1 MKKDLLTKMIIVGAV
16 GLAGIIFTIGVLW
29 ALSGGGETTK
39 KTTPTK
45 VDHTIPE
52 DVSENELAFQVD
64 SLNGEKTMALVRK
77 EATEDGVLP
86 VFDIEKKKDI
96 LLKIKGETKIKS
108 AYGETISISQIRAG
122 QIIEAKFEPES
133 FATYTLQ
140 VSGKAWEKNNPN
152 SFIISAEQNKVKI
165 GLDDYT
171 FDPSLIMVS
180 KGGQPILL
188 ENISKSDEVVLRGY
202 RKEVWS
208 IEVIAGHGFVVLKNS
223 DAFVGGTIEIGN
235 RDIRTIEKD
244 MRIETSAGVKK
255 VIITKDDMNPYM
267 NDVFIEEGKE
277 VVIDLGEF
285 KPKVG
290 KVLFSTVQ
298 QGVSLFINEEKQAV
312 SNGEVSL
319 DFGQYKLRAEKE
331 GFIPWE
337 SVLTV
342 NQVQMQVKI
351 DMKIEPQ
358 YLEVQTPVG
367 ADLYIDGARIGT
379 IPSRTAITPG
389 EHTITIRREGY
400 YSKNQTIRVENN
412 GKNVNYAFPDLIR
425 IGSNEAETPNNG
437 LAPTAPNVTNPP
449 TQTPPEKPN
458 PNLNPTDDN
467 Y

>member
-1 MKKDLLTKMIIVGAV
+1 MKKDLLTKMMIIGAV
-16 GLAGIIFTIGVLW
+16 GLAGIVFTIGVLW
-29 ALSGGGETTK
+29 ALSGGEDK
-39 KTTPTK
+39 KAKTMPSSK
-45 VDHTIPE
+45 DHTIPKE
-52 DVSENELAFQVD
+52 QSENELAFQID
-64 SLNGEKTMALVRK
+64 SLGGEKTFALVRK
-77 EATEDGVLP
+77 EISEDGILP

-96 LLKIKGETKIKS
+96 LLKIKSETAIKS
-108 AYGETISISQIRAG
+108 AYGENIAIRQVRAG
-122 QIIEAKFEPES
+122 QIIEAKYEPES
-133 FATYTLQ
+133 FATYSLQ

-152 SFIISAEQNKVKI
+152 AFVISPEQNKVKI
-165 GLDDYT
+165 GLDEYT
-171 FDPSLIMVS
+171 FDPNLIMVS

-188 ENISKSDEVVLRGY
+188 DKISPSDEVVLRGY

-208 IEVIAGHGFVVLKNS
+208 IEVVAGHGFIVLKNS
-223 DAFVGGTIEIGN
+223 QAFVGGTIEIGN
-235 RDIRTIEKD
+235 RDVRAIEKD

-255 VIITKDDMNPYM
+255 IIITKDDMNPYM

-290 KVLFSTVQ
+290 KVLFHTVQ
-298 QGVSLFINEEKQAV
+298 DGVNLYINEEKQANA
-312 SNGEVSL
+312 NGEVSL
-319 DFGQYKLRAEKE
+319 DFGQYKIRAEKE
-331 GFIPWE
+331 GFVAWE

-367 ADLYIDGARIGT
+367 ADLYIDGARVGT
-379 IPSRTAITPG
+379 IPSRSAITPG
-389 EHTITIRREGY
+389 DHTLTIRREGY

-425 IGSNEAETPNNG
+425 IGSTQTETPNNG
-437 LAPTAPNVTNPP
+437 LTPTPPNVTNPP
-449 TQTPPEKPN
+449 VQNPPAAPN
-458 PNLNPTDDN
+458 PNLNPTDDS